1 MFDSSLLPYVPFFL
15 IVLVLVVSLAA
26 MIPWFFIYKKAGFHP
41 AMGWLMLFPIVNL
54 VMTFVLAFM
63 DWPIERE
70 LQNLRTSIP
79 DGNEVRPNI

>member
-15 IVLVLVVSLAA
+15 MVLVLVISLAA

-41 AMGWLMLFPIVNL
+41 AMGWLMLLPVVNL
-54 VMTFVLAFM
+54 VMTFVLAFT

-70 LQNLRTSIP
+70 LQILRTSLP
-79 DGNEVRPNI
+79 RTNEGP